1 MSQKSEETRS
11 VQGYSMFDDIEDR
24 YLRIRNQGA
33 ILRNIAVAN
42 RSRCGK
48 KLKPAGMALLM
59 SYFSNIKDDD
69 KGIVMEAFEKHCR
82 ADGFEL
88 NTGA

>member
-24 YLRIRNQGA
+24 NLRMRNQGA
-33 ILRNIAVAN
+33 ILRNIAVSS

-48 KLKPAGMALLM
+48 KLKPAGMAMLM
-59 SYFSNIKDDD
+59 SYFSNIKEAD
-69 KGIVMEAFEKHCR
+69 KGTVMTQFEKHCR

-88 NTGA
+88 STGA